1 MKLRSIKS
9 DNLISIKVELKSPSF
24 SREGFRIGK
33 IRQYL
38 KFIIFIFLFQAISC
52 TQDFENINTNPT
64 TPVDVQPDHLLRKV
78 LYDYAEQMSYEGFVA
93 GNLLGQ
99 YFKL

>member
-1 MKLRSIKS
+1 MNK
-9 DNLISIKVELKSPSF
+9 
-24 SREGFRIGK
+24 
-33 IRQYL
+33 YL
-38 KFIIFIFLFQAISC
+38 KYTIFIIILQAISC

-78 LYDYAEQMSYEGFVA
+78 LYDYAEKMSYEGFVA